1 MASNIERYAA
11 WPIAIALVI
20 SSLFISY
27 AIGEFGS
34 PDRFVEVKGPRD
46 RLSEQQVAWLRDLE
60 AEGAAVAVLRVR
72 EPNIRSE
79 CLI

>member
-34 PDRFVEVKGPRD
+34 PDRFVEVKGLAEREVPAD
-46 RLSEQQVAWLRDLE
+46 LAIWPIGYSLTGADLE
-60 AEGAAVAVLRVR
+60 ELRQR
-72 EPNIRSE
+72 CRIG
-79 CLI
+79 I